1 MSDTLLDALDRW
13 KPFTA
18 IVVGDFMLDQMWYG
32 NADRLSADAP
42 VPVLDVKEREDRP
55 GGAANLCLDLVALGG
70 AVRAIGVRGGDAEGE
85 LLTEKLE
92 EEQVDTRGLVADP
105 NRPTTVKRNLIGLAQ
120 ARHPQKMFRL
130 DVESR
135 EPLSDGVRTRLYDRI
150 AEALDGAN
158 PGTTVVCIEDY
169 GKGVCDEGVCRRV
182 VELARARGVEVFVDP
197 ASGTDFGK
205 YRGATALTPNRTEA
219 ETALGLPSGPASHPR
234 HKAALAHGLL
244 QRTDA
249 EAVVLTLDKDGALL
263 MERDADEEVLVPT
276 VARQVYDV
284 TGAGDMMIGALAAA
298 RANGIGWVDAVRFAN
313 AAAGLEVE
321 VFGVQPIPFDK
332 VHHEVLKRSTD
343 TGHRVRTL
351 EQLLVEVRGERSE
364 GRKIVFTNGCFDI
377 LHAGHVRVIEE
388 AKSMGDFLI
397 VAVNSDASVKRHKGP
412 ERPVNDERSRAAVLA
427 ALRAVDAV
435 IVFDDDTPERLLEAI
450 GPDVL
455 VKGGDYAPDQVV
467 GREIVEAKGGRIVLV
482 PPVDGVSTTG
492 TIARVRAMG
501 NGQ

>member
-1 MSDTLLDALDRW
+1 MTDTLLDALSRW

-18 IVVGDFMLDQMWYG
+18 VVVGDFMLDQLWYG
-32 NADRLSADAP
+32 NAERLSADAP
-42 VPVLDVKEREDRP
+42 VPVLDVKDRDDRP
-55 GGAANLCLDLVALGG
+55 GGAANLCLDLVALG
-70 AVRAIGVRGGDAEGE
+70 AKVRAIGVRGGDAEGE
-85 LLTEKLE
+85 LLVQRLE
-92 EEQVDTRGLVADP
+92 DQDVEAKGLVSDVH
-105 NRPTTVKRNLIGLAQ
+105 RPTTVKRSLVGLAQ

-135 EPLSDGVRTRLYDRI
+135 EPLSDGVRTRLLDRL
-150 AEALDGAN
+150 AEALDGAD
-158 PGTTVVCIEDY
+158 VVCIEDY
-169 GKGVCDEGVCRRV
+169 GKGVCDDNVCQHV
-182 VELARARGVEVFVDP
+182 IELAKARGIEVFVDP

-219 ETALGLPSGPASHPR
+219 ETATGLHTNPHPR
-234 HKAALAHGLL
+234 HKAALAHALL

-249 EAVVLTLDKDGALL
+249 EAIVLTLDKDGALL
-263 MERDADEEVLVPT
+263 LEREAGQEVLVPT

-284 TGAGDMMIGALAAA
+284 TGAGDMMVGALAAA
-298 RANGIGWVDAVRFAN
+298 RANKISWVDSVRFAN

-321 VFGVQPIPFDK
+321 VFGVQPILFEK

-351 EQLLVEVRGERSE
+351 DQLLVEVRGVRSE
-364 GRKIVFTNGCFDI
+364 DKTVVFTNGCFDI

-412 ERPVNDERSRAAVLA
+412 DRPVNDERSRAAVLA

-435 IVFDDDTPERLLEAI
+435 VIFDEDTPEGLLEAI

-455 VKGGDYAPDQVV
+455 VKGGDYTPDQVV
-467 GREIVEAKGGRIVLV
+467 GREIVEAKGGRIALV
-482 PPVDGVSTTG
+482 PPVDGVSTTTTIEKIRG
-492 TIARVRAMG
+492 T
-501 NGQ
+501 